1 MRPLLAT
8 LRSDTKIN
16 MGMAVIKI
24 VSILSLFVAMSV
36 MVVPLAHAASFFL
49 NSVLYSDVCRANAN
63 PNYYFLYPLN
73 DSEPVGTSCTL
84 PDGTPGTVT
93 AN

>member
-1 MRPLLAT
+1 MRPLIAT
-8 LRSDTKIN
+8 LRHDTRIN

-24 VSILSLFVAMSV
+24 VSIFNLFVAMSV
-36 MVVPLAHAASFFL
+36 IAFPVAHAAYFI

-63 PNYYFLYPLN
+63 PNYFFVYPLK
-73 DSEPVGTSCTL
+73 DAEPVGASCTL